1 VRPRDHFGVSIH
13 FLLPIA
19 EFTEGPAHCRE
30 ADRQPKCKTI
40 GLSSRRGIL
49 SRNGPALGTAASRV
63 VIVLRLEGRRFCV
76 SQRTLSPRE
85 EPRRTTTAG
94 NTRPG
99 VLCVLKILPAER
111 LAPASPNPTEH
122 PIGRCC
128 AESDSISSFGI
139 EPKET
144 AFRSPWQ
151 NGVAERWVG
160 TVKRDLL
167 DHVIVLD
174 EDHLHRLLRE
184 YVEYHNTE
192 RVHTVLRDSP
202 EGRAIEIRPAS
213 SARVTSQPRLGG
225 LHHRYKWQAAA

>member
-1 VRPRDHFGVSIH
+1 MRPRDHFGVSIH

-49 SRNGPALGTAASRV
+49 SRNGPALGTAASRGMIV
-63 VIVLRLEGRRFCV
+63 VRLEGRRFCV
-76 SQRTLSPRE
+76 SQRTLSPRK

-128 AESDSISSFGI
+128 AESDLLPRPESPANLVSAVFT
-139 EPKET
+139 T
-144 AFRSPWQ
+144 ATSGKQRLDQCDSPGW
-151 NGVAERWVG
+151 
-160 TVKRDLL
+160 LP
-167 DHVIVLD
+167 
-174 EDHLHRLLRE
+174 
-184 YVEYHNTE
+184 
-192 RVHTVLRDSP
+192 RDS
-202 EGRAIEIRPAS
+202 GRMSFEDR
-213 SARVTSQPRLGG
+213 
-225 LHHRYKWQAAA
+225 